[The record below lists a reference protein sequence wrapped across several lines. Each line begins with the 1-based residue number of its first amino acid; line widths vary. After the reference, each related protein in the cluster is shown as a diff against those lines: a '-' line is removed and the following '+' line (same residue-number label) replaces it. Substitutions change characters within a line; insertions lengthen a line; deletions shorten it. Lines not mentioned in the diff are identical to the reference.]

1 MHDSMFMAGEGEGAS
16 RIRSQFQRPKILPD
30 GASAGVLDGHLSNV
44 TTRRAPP
51 RHNNTE
57 DTMSTVSFAET
68 PATAWP
74 VLTAMIIT
82 LGIALALLTLS

>member
-1 MHDSMFMAGEGEGAS
+1 
-16 RIRSQFQRPKILPD
+16 
-30 GASAGVLDGHLSNV
+30 
-44 TTRRAPP
+44 
-51 RHNNTE
+51 
-57 DTMSTVSFAET
+57 MSTVSFAET